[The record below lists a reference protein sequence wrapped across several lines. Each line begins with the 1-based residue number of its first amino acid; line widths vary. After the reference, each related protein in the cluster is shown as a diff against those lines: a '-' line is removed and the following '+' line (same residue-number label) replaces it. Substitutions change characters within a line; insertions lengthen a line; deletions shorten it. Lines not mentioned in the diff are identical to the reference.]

1 MPALQAARSTAIWQ
15 ALRWVSTRPSP
26 AATPEFAL
34 LGRLREVID
43 GQPATESELRT
54 LWERAE
60 AWGRALQAQIE
71 GSERRLRML
80 AANPDTP
87 LAEVIGELRRIELLH
102 PQLAEI
108 RPLLDKLE
116 KRARELRA
124 EWVARSG

>member
-1 MPALQAARSTAIWQ
+1 MARRHARSTAIWQ
-15 ALRWVSTRPSP
+15 ALRWVSTRPFS
-26 AATPEFAL
+26 AATTEFSL

-54 LWERAE
+54 LWEQAE
-60 AWGRALQAQIE
+60 AWERALRAQIE

-87 LAEVIGELRRIELLH
+87 LAEEIGELRRIELLQ

-108 RPLLDKLE
+108 RPLLERLE

-124 EWVARSG
+124 EWVSHSG

>member
-1 MPALQAARSTAIWQ
+1 MSTG
-15 ALRWVSTRPSP
+15 PSSG
-26 AATPEFAL
+26 ATTEFAL

-54 LWERAE
+54 LWEQAE
-60 AWGRALQAQIE
+60 AWERALRAQIE

-87 LAEVIGELRRIELLH
+87 LAEEIGELRRIELLQ

-108 RPLLDKLE
+108 GPLLEKLE

-124 EWVARSG
+124 EWVAHSG